1 MKRHE
6 PFCLHGAVHSPI
18 FCGGILYMQLALIS
32 DIHSNL
38 PALETVI
45 ERIDE
50 ENIDAIICLGDV
62 VGYGPDPAA
71 CLEIIRNRCSGVVLG
86 NHDLAVAEKRFQAN
100 LPRDGR
106 KAAQHNRNALNK
118 EDLDY
123 LRSLPFVIEEY
134 EATFVHATPQNP
146 ELWLRMTSYQMSQV
160 QFEHFQTSVC
170 FQGHTH
176 RPAIISDKLGV
187 LQVRP
192 GHRYL
197 VNIGSVGQPRD
208 GDPRACVAFF
218 DTDTCSYRLERA
230 EYDIEAA
237 VDRFNEENLPKRLGT
252 RLTQGV

>member
-1 MKRHE
+1 M
-6 PFCLHGAVHSPI
+6 L
-18 FCGGILYMQLALIS
+18 LALIS

-38 PALETVI
+38 LALEAVI
-45 ERIDE
+45 GRIDE
-50 ENIDAIICLGDV
+50 ENVDAVVCLGDI

-71 CLEIIRNRCSGVVLG
+71 CLEIIRNRCSCVVLG

-106 KAAQHNRNALNK
+106 KAAKHNRNALNT

-123 LRSLPFVIEEY
+123 LRSRPYVIEQY

-146 ELWLRMTSYQMSQV
+146 ELWLRMTSFQWSQA
-160 QFEHFQTSVC
+160 QFEHFPTGIC
-170 FQGHTH
+170 FLGHTH
-176 RPAIISDKLGV
+176 RPSIISDKLGV

-208 GDPRACVAFF
+208 RDPRACVAFF
-218 DTDTCSYRLERA
+218 DTDACSFVLERV
-230 EYDIEAA
+230 EYDVEAA
-237 VDRFNEENLPKRLGT
+237 ADRFKAEGLPKRLGT
-252 RLTQGV
+252 RLAQGV